1 MAKRILIISSSP
13 RRKGNSDTLCDEFM
27 RGAIEA
33 GPRSGKDFFTQT
45 KELSIAPVAVHA
57 VFITSLVRRKMMLP
71 E

>member
-27 RGAIEA
+27 RGA
-33 GPRSGKDFFTQT
+33 T
-45 KELSIAPVAVHA
+45 KELSIAPVAAHA

>member
-33 GPRSGKDFFTQT
+33 GHEVEKIFYAT
-45 KELSIAPVAVHA
+45 KELSIAPVAAHA

>member
-33 GPRSGKDFFTQT
+33 GHEVET